1 MAEENNKKANT
12 PDDDSLG
19 SMEKFG
25 LALAQWSEKWFPDAL
40 VFALVGIVIV
50 FIIGLLLGESPFKLA
65 IEGGK
70 AFWVLVPF
78 TMQMAMVIIGGYVV
92 ASSPPVYRL
101 IRVLAG
107 IPKTGRG
114 AVALLPLFP

>member
-1 MAEENNKKANT
+1 MAEEIKKKANT

-19 SMEKFG
+19 GMEKFG
-25 LALAQWSEKWFPDAL
+25 LTLAEWSEKWFPDAL

-92 ASSPPVYRL
+92 ASSPPVSGV
-101 IRVLAG
+101 IVNIG
-107 IPKTGRG
+107 S
-114 AVALLPLFP
+114 